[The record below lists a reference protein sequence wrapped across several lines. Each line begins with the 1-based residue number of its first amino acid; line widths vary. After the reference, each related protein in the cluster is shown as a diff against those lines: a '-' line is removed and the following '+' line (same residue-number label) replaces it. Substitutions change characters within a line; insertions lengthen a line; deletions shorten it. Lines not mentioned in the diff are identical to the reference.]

1 MAQASEKYTVA
12 RRMVITDAAIRDAVG
27 RSIERAVG
35 LSGVDVDLA
44 ADRVHVTIRAA
55 RPDVAWGLV
64 RPAQADGPWRESG
77 AERLRG
83 ELEELTGRRVRLDI
97 LQVPGP
103 PETPESEEPGRPG

>member
-1 MAQASEKYTVA
+1 VQ
-12 RRMVITDAAIRDAVG
+12 

-35 LSGVDVDLA
+35 LSAVEVSVA

-55 RPDVAWGLV
+55 RPGVAWGSL
-64 RPAQADGPWRESG
+64 RTAQTESVWRETA
-77 AERLRG
+77 AEQLRR

-103 PETPESEEPGRPG
+103 REPESGESSG